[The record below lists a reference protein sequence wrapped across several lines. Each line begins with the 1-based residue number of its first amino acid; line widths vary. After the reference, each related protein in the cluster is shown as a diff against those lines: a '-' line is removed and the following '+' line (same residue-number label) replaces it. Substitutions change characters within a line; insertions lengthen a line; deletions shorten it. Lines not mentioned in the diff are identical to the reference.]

1 MEEVGG
7 GWRRLEEVR
16 GGWRRLEEICFFI
29 LGVFY
34 SEYANRPSPLSTNGH
49 LLVVVAHRSRQT
61 GVQDA
66 FSLFFMPKMKNP
78 LEGGR
83 TERNELIASELNSFE
98 KFV

>member
-1 MEEVGG
+1 MERDAGRRVCGG
-7 GWRRLEEVR
+7 DWEGV
-16 GGWRRLEEICFFI
+16 FI

-49 LLVVVAHRSRQT
+49 LLVVVAHHSRKT

-78 LEGGR
+78 LEG
-83 TERNELIASELNSFE
+83 ERNGTGQNELI
-98 KFV
+98 